1 MQTRIESSL
10 GKFGWQIFHG
20 ILPFEKSRLPADL
33 MAGITLATVGIP
45 AVMGYT
51 RIIGTP
57 VVTGLYTMLLPM
69 LVFALLGSSRHL
81 VVGADSATAAIVA
94 AELASLSLAPYTPRY
109 VALTSLVALVTAGL
123 LLLAWLLRL
132 GFLADFLSRSVLV
145 GFLSGVG
152 VQVAFGELHGI
163 LGFEK
168 GGHGFLGQLIYNFQH
183 LNQTNIPGFSVALG
197 VLAVIVAFEIFAPRF
212 PGALVAVIGT
222 IVVSALFHWGDR
234 GVALLGAVPGG
245 LPRIGIPNVSW
256 SDIEA
261 VLPIASSCFIVILA
275 QSAATSRAYA
285 FRYRESFSQNADLVG
300 LALANASAGFSST
313 FVVNG
318 SPTKTAMVDTAGGR
332 SQVAHLSAVVV
343 VLLVLL
349 FLTKPLALLPD
360 AVLSAIVFQIGLKL
374 IDYRGLTEIYRKK
387 PREFALAAITTAT
400 VVFAGVQAGIILA
413 VVLSLLQHVRRSY
426 HPHTA
431 IITRVEND
439 RWRME
444 PISPVK
450 MIEPGLVMYWF
461 GAELFYANA
470 GRFVQDVRWLID
482 HSPNPVRWIVIDG
495 AAVTGVD
502 YSAGCALLEL
512 HQDLSKEGVT
522 FAVVS
527 LASHRS
533 GDLDRLGLTEAIGEN
548 HLFRSRRDCVAAYR
562 REFAISTTPNPEI
575 PGNAQEHHHEQ
586 KKQA

>member
-20 ILPFEKSRLPADL
+20 ILPFEKSRVPADL
-33 MAGITLATVGIP
+33 MAGITLAALGIP
-45 AVMGYT
+45 EVMGYT

-69 LVFALLGSSRHL
+69 LVFALVGSSRHL
-81 VVGADSATAAIVA
+81 VVSADSATAAMVA
-94 AELASLSLAPYTPRY
+94 AALTSLSLAPYTPRY
-109 VALTSLVALVTAGL
+109 VALTSLIALVTAGL
-123 LLLAWLLRL
+123 LILARLLRL

-163 LGFEK
+163 LGLEK
-168 GGHGFLGQLIYNFQH
+168 GGQGFLGQLIFNIQH
-183 LNQTNIPGFSVALG
+183 LHQMSIPGFGIALG
-197 VLAVIVAFEIFAPRF
+197 VLAVIVGFEILAPRF
-212 PGALVAVIGT
+212 PGALVAVVGA
-222 IVVSALFHWGDR
+222 IVASAWFHWGDR
-234 GVALLGAVPGG
+234 GIALVGTVPGG
-245 LPRIGIPNVSW
+245 LPRIGLPNVSW
-256 SDIEA
+256 SDIET
-261 VLPIASSCFIVILA
+261 VLAISLSCFVVILA

-300 LALANASAGFSST
+300 LALANAAAGFCST

-332 SQVAHLSAVVV
+332 SQISHLTTVAV

-349 FLTKPLALLPD
+349 FLTRPLAFLPS
-360 AVLSAIVFQIGLKL
+360 AVLAAIVFLIGLKL
-374 IDYRGLTEIYRKK
+374 IDIRGLAEIYRKK
-387 PREFALAAITTAT
+387 PREFVLAAITAAT
-400 VVFAGVQAGIILA
+400 VIFAGVQAGILLA

-426 HPHTA
+426 QPHTA

-444 PISPVK
+444 PVSPGK

-470 GRFVQDVRWLID
+470 GRFVQDVRQLID
-482 HSPNPVRWIVIDG
+482 QSPTPVRWMAID
-495 AAVTGVD
+495 ASAITGVD
-502 YSAGCALLEL
+502 YSGGCAVLEL
-512 HQDLSKEGVT
+512 QQDLMKEGIT
-522 FAVVS
+522 LALVS
-527 LASHRS
+527 LGWQHS

-548 HLFRSRRDCVAAYR
+548 HIFRSRRDCVAAYR
-562 REFAISTTPNPEI
+562 HQFEIATTPNPQI
-575 PGNAQEHHHEQ
+575 SGNPKEHYHEQ
-586 KKQA
+586 K